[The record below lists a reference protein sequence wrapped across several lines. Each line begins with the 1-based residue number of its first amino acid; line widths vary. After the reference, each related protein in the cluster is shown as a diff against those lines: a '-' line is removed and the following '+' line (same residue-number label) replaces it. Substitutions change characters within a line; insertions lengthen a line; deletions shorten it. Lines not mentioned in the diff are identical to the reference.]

1 MTSDFGN
8 GNPQALDLFN
18 IEASLYPQDGFT
30 FLEDQTVTDASSKSR
45 ASQASFD
52 SALPYFASLSSW
64 PQRTDNADSL
74 DEPPKYYDYRAY
86 GLLPDSARNSSQSVD
101 VETLGTPSSGT
112 MPGVAA
118 PHFWESFGQTGQ
130 MMQPMGWVSD
140 VSPHETVRT
149 MASRGNVSDGSSNP
163 FGNVS
168 VGVSG
173 YSQPHLPNV
182 YGTPQREP

>member
-64 PQRTDNADSL
+64 PQRTDKFHWMACLKFRHRHFVMNFEQNQGATRTLCSRNTL
-74 DEPPKYYDYRAY
+74 GVRLENRHYRSVVAMSSKKRNRE
-86 GLLPDSARNSSQSVD
+86 GQSLLPDSARNSSQSVD

-112 MPGVAA
+112 MPVPREAIVL
-118 PHFWESFGQTGQ
+118 T
-130 MMQPMGWVSD
+130 VS
-140 VSPHETVRT
+140 
-149 MASRGNVSDGSSNP
+149 
-163 FGNVS
+163 
-168 VGVSG
+168 
-173 YSQPHLPNV
+173 
-182 YGTPQREP
+182 